1 MCVCVCVY
9 FYMHPV
15 GNELLPLSLS
25 PFCPFLVCFYF
36 IFFLEPPTPNM
47 FVVDMHVY
55 ALR

>member
-1 MCVCVCVY
+1 MCVCVY

-25 PFCPFLVCFYF
+25 GSFLPILGLFLFYF
-36 IFFLEPPTPNM
+36 IFSGPPPLDM